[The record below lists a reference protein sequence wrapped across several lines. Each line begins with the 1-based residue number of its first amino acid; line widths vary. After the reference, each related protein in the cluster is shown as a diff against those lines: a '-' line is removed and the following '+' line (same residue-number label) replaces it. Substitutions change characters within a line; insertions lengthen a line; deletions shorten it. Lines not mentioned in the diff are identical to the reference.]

1 MGQENTGVES
11 KMASR
16 FILIIIIAT
25 CAFAYGLVVA
35 TYKVFPFSQL
45 QYAKSLIIE
54 EPDVTINPVE
64 AREIER
70 SRFYYLNK
78 RSFFDSHSAQAD
90 IVMVG
95 DSLVDGAEWH
105 EILPNASIVNRG
117 IRGDSIE
124 GVLNRMD
131 SVYSV
136 GATKAFLMVGYNDL
150 RQSRPAT
157 EVFEHYKLIVEGLLA
172 HDIQPYIQSV
182 ILVGEHRI
190 EWNKYI
196 MQLNAL
202 LENYATEK
210 GLVFIDLNTFLT
222 VNGELN
228 PAFSKDGIHLNGEGY
243 AVWARAIEP
252 HIGIQ

>member
-1 MGQENTGVES
+1 
-11 KMASR
+11 MASR
-16 FILIIIIAT
+16 FILIITIAI

-35 TYKVFPFSQL
+35 TYKVFPFGQL

-70 SRFYYLNK
+70 SRFYFLNK
-78 RSFFDSHSAQAD
+78 KSFFESHSAQAD
-90 IVMVG
+90 IVMIG

-105 EILPNASIVNRG
+105 EVLPNTSVVNRG
-117 IRGDSIE
+117 VRGDSIG

-136 GATKAFLMVGYNDL
+136 GAKKAFLMIGYNDL
-150 RQSRPAT
+150 RKSRPPI
-157 EVFEHYKLIVEGLLA
+157 EVFEHYELIIEGLLA
-172 HDIQPYIQSV
+172 HGTQPYLQSI
-182 ILVGEHRI
+182 ILVGQHRV
-190 EWNKYI
+190 EWNEYI

-210 GLVFIDLNTFLT
+210 GLVFIDLNAALS

-243 AVWARAIEP
+243 AVWARAIKP